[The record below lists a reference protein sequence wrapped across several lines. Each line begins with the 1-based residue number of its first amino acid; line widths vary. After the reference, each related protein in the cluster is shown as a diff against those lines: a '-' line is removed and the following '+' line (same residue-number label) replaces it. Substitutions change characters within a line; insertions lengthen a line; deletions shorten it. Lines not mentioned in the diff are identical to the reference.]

1 MDSDQPAPAPDRRR
15 RPRPLTAGCAVIA
28 LAGMLFGVLAFGSW
42 WRADHDDSLHFAR
55 ARDTVVLAARQ
66 DIVILNKLSYQQ
78 VDAGLQDWLGATTGT
93 LHDQISQVSATDK
106 KSITDAKTT
115 TTGRVIDAAVTQ
127 LDDRAGSATVIASVE
142 VTVQPAT
149 GSATIKRNR
158 FTATMTRVGTDWKL
172 SDLQQV
178 AVNLS

>member
-1 MDSDQPAPAPDRRR
+1 
-15 RPRPLTAGCAVIA
+15 
-28 LAGMLFGVLAFGSW
+28 
-42 WRADHDDSLHFAR
+42 
-55 ARDTVVLAARQ
+55 
-66 DIVILNKLSYQQ
+66 
-78 VDAGLQDWLGATTGT
+78 LQDWLGATTGT
-93 LHDQISQVSATDK
+93 LHDQISQVSASDK

-142 VTVQPAT
+142 VSVQPAT

-158 FTATMTRVGTDWKL
+158 FTATMTRVGTEWKL